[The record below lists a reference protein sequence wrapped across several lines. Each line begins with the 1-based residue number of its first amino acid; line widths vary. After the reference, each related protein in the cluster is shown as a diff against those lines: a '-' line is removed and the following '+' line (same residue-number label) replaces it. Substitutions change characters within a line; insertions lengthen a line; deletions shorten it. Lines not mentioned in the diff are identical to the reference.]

1 MYNLIDLLS
10 DNAGVVGAIVSVST
24 ILGGII
30 GFCWNAFYK
39 SKKMKADKKA
49 LTQQMITNNIAP
61 MRQAWINDLRKNI
74 SDFNMNAKI
83 ARFEICKYFG
93 SGRKFSNSELK
104 IAEKKILEG
113 YYKLNELAEY
123 LNLLLPFSI
132 EGENARKE
140 EYADAVRDGI
150 EKTIK
155 AFDTLL
161 TSISNKSNDE
171 KLYIEAANTIT
182 SSINNVSEMAKQLLL
197 QEWRVTKSL
206 KELE

>member
-1 MYNLIDLLS
+1 M
-10 DNAGVVGAIVSVST
+10 
-24 ILGGII
+24 
-30 GFCWNAFYK
+30 
-39 SKKMKADKKA
+39 
-49 LTQQMITNNIAP
+49 
-61 MRQAWINDLRKNI
+61 
-74 SDFNMNAKI
+74 
-83 ARFEICKYFG
+83 
-93 SGRKFSNSELK
+93 
-104 IAEKKILEG
+104 
-113 YYKLNELAEY
+113 AEY

-161 TSISNKSNDE
+161 TLISNKSNDE

-182 SSINNVSEMAKQLLL
+182 SSINNVSEMAKELLL